1 MRQRQS
7 LFSVIRACAA
17 AAIILLLVPVALARG
32 SGSKF
37 KILHRFYAGQNN
49 GGGAWGGLTFDG
61 MGSLYG
67 TTWGGGVNGEGTVFE
82 LAPSVKGSWKIKVL
96 HSFDPRTEGNDP
108 RGTLIFDGDATLYG
122 TTSLN
127 GANGAGGTV
136 FKMTRTSGDWTFSVI
151 DDYGSSAGVV
161 LDQAGNLYGNIGPGD
176 YSEGAVTELVPG
188 SDGWTQ
194 SYLYSFC
201 QKAYCP
207 DGSAPVSGVI
217 FDSAGNLYGSTEYG
231 GTGQLG
237 GLGGGTAYELKH
249 KPDGTWQHVVLHNF
263 PAFRGDGFYVYNGLV
278 LDESGNLYGAAAQ
291 GGSID
296 CGTVFKLT
304 HVAKGWKESILHD
317 FKQPTSGCG
326 PSRVT
331 FDAVGNLYGTTVG
344 GGVGDCNGGC
354 GVVFKLTPSSDG
366 KWTYSALHRFKDYDG
381 AVPDSGVIL
390 DQKGNLYGTTG
401 LGGGGSSVGVVFE
414 ITPQ

>member
-1 MRQRQS
+1 VLS
-7 LFSVIRACAA
+7 HFCA
-17 AAIILLLVPVALARG
+17 G
-32 SGSKF
+32 NN
-37 KILHRFYAGQNN
+37 NN
-49 GGGAWGGLTFDG
+49 GGLWGGLTLDAKG
-61 MGSLYG
+61 NLYG
-67 TTWGGGVNGEGTVFE
+67 TTWGGGTYGRGTVFE
-82 LAPSVKGSWKIKVL
+82 LSPVSGGRWKKKVL
-96 HSFDPRTEGNDP
+96 HSFNNSDGVLRYSTLFLDS
-108 RGTLIFDGDATLYG
+108 RGDLYG
-122 TTSLN
+122 TTDLEVFEMTPASN
-127 GANGAGGTV
+127 GWNFG
-136 FKMTRTSGDWTFSVI
+136 I
-151 DDYGSSAGVV
+151 LENNYGSWAGVV
-161 LDQAGNLYGNIGPGD
+161 LDQAGNLYGNIGPGE
-176 YSEGAVTELVPG
+176 YSEGAVTELVRG

-201 QKAYCP
+201 QEAYCP
-207 DGSAPVSGVI
+207 DGSTPVSGVI

-278 LDESGNLYGAAAQ
+278 LDKSGNLYGAAAQ

-344 GGVGDCNGGC
+344 GGGGDCNGGC